1 MTLSTMLLLTRT
13 TNAFAPGSTQ
23 TDFTTPLESRIYH
36 SLSTLGPTAS
46 CSFGAHLF
54 QNIVAC

>member
-1 MTLSTMLLLTRT
+1 MLLLTRT